1 MAKVQDIGP
10 YSAYAIAVKYGYKGT
25 EEEWVKEQE
34 ANRKAAEAAA
44 AAAAQSAK
52 DAAASASGVAQSG
65 QQAVQGIKDAQTAAE
80 QAIDTAKQQAVQA
93 AQAEA
98 DKAATSAGQAASSAA
113 EAAQSATN
121 AAAEVGKVQSAGTS
135 AVQAVQA
142 AQNTATET
150 VFDAQQSAVQAVSQA
165 QTAAVSAV
173 QAEGTSQ
180 TSAVSTAASSAL
192 SGIADAKDAALS
204 GVAQAGAEQVS
215 AVGTAGTSAV
225 QDINNAKAA
234 ALEEID
240 AASAALPAPTISD
253 VGKVPVVNEDGTGYK
268 LRNISSNDELNNKID
283 ALYNILANK
292 CATKAEL
299 DQLFVDWWHGQW
311 VEGESTYNSMLARWF
326 GNVLHDDRVHGVK
339 MPLFA
344 TSSSPTGEKT
354 DDSVGLVCEPSTEA
368 EAKRDDFAHLAQF
381 WCCEVSA
388 EKNADGT
395 HTIYACE
402 FIDPLDVVRAGGPDD
417 GRHLVWV
424 LQKNTYTRE
433 WDEDG
438 YRYFKMRC
446 DPVEGEGW
454 ETWPQGTDRQGTVYP
469 YIANPKYGAGLEDD
483 GTIGCRTGLPPVNYS
498 SHNSNVQL
506 WRKRGGQYAG
516 AAGNLLKWQL
526 AMIWLKYGVKGNS
539 GTIEGHSSQSL
550 QYAAAVSE
558 SGVQR
563 ILLTT
568 AQASNFKVGYNV
580 IVGTP
585 NTAASS
591 GQTDRGQASM
601 CSIRKNKRVTKIE
614 TVQVEEESYGA
625 VYVEDGDNTF
635 DTTAGTTYI
644 SNMPYWSGWNDTVQG
659 NDGSRYDPTNGH
671 DTGLIQKTEFQPG
684 GYLILADELWQWG
697 TDEAGDFTFDCYTC
711 HDQTKVTTNGS
722 ISGDYTKQEDLTLT
736 FPQGTADA
744 WWYIEDTAVAADRG
758 VLWPAKVS
766 TEAGTGTGVRDGIAV
781 HPRTSGVRA
790 GWCCCSL
797 NGWGEA
803 GLAARISYNSV
814 TISYWNGCAGAPGL
828 SG

>member
-1 MAKVQDIGP
+1 MAKVQEIGP

-65 QQAVQGIKDAQTAAE
+65 QQAVQSIKDAQTAAE

-98 DKAATSAGQAASSAA
+98 EKAAASAGQAASSAA

-121 AAAEVGKVQSAGTS
+121 AAAEVGKVQSAGTT

-142 AQNTATET
+142 AQNTATGA
-150 VFDAQQSAVQAVSQA
+150 VSDAQQTATRAVSEAQA
-165 QTAAVSAV
+165 TAVSAV
-173 QAEGTSQ
+173 QEAGTTQ
-180 TSAVSTAASSAL
+180 TSAVASAASSAL
-192 SGIADAKDAALS
+192 ANISGAKDAALS
-204 GVAQAGAEQVS
+204 DVAEAGAAQVS
-215 AVGTAGTSAV
+215 AVGTAGADAV
-225 QDINNAKAA
+225 EDVNDAKTA
-234 ALEEID
+234 ALEAIN
-240 AASAALPAPTISD
+240 AANAALPSPTQSD
-253 VGKVPVVNEDGTGYK
+253 VGKVPAVNEDGTGYE
-268 LRNISSNDELNNKID
+268 LRDISSNDELNNKID

-292 CATKAEL
+292 CTTKAEL

-326 GNVLHDDRVHGVK
+326 GNVLHDDRVHGFK
-339 MPLFA
+339 APLFV

-381 WCCEVSA
+381 WCVEVSV
-388 EKNADGT
+388 EKNTDGT

-433 WDEDG
+433 WDEGG
-438 YRYFKMRC
+438 YRYFKMQC
-446 DPVEGEGW
+446 DPAEGW
-454 ETWPQGTDRQGTVYP
+454 ETWPQGTDRQKHVYP
-469 YIANPKYGAGLEDD
+469 YMANPKYGAGLEDD
-483 GTIGCRTGLPPVNYS
+483 GSIGCRTGLPPVNYS
-498 SHNSNVQL
+498 SHNNNVTL
-506 WRKRGGQYAG
+506 WRQRGSQYAG
-516 AAGNLLKWQL
+516 ASGNLLKWQL

-539 GTIEGHSSQSL
+539 GTIEGHSSQNL

-580 IVGTP
+580 IVGVP

-601 CSIRKNKRVTKIE
+601 YSIRKNKRVTKIE
-614 TVQVEEESYGA
+614 TVEVEEESYGA

-659 NDGSRYDPTNGH
+659 NDGSRYNPTNGH

-697 TDEAGDFTFDCYTC
+697 TDDDGNFTFDCYTC

-722 ISGDYTKQEDLTLT
+722 ISGDYEKQEDLTLT
-736 FPQGTADA
+736 FPQGTPDA
-744 WWYIEDTAVAADRG
+744 WWYIEDTAIAADRG

-766 TEAGTGTGVRDGIAV
+766 TEAGSGTGVKDGFYLA
-781 HPRTSGVRA
+781 PRTSGVRA
-790 GWCCCSL
+790 GWCCCPL
-797 NGWGEA
+797 YFWGDA
-803 GLAARISYNSV
+803 GLAARYSSNGTTFSA
-814 TISYWNGCAGAPGL
+814 WHGCAGSPGL

>member
-1 MAKVQDIGP
+1 MAKIQEIGP

-44 AAAAQSAK
+44 AAAAQSAE
-52 DAAASASGVAQSG
+52 DAAASSSGVAQSG
-65 QQAVQGIKDAQTAAE
+65 QQAVQSIQNAQTAAE

-98 DKAATSAGQAASSAA
+98 EKAAASAGQAASSAA

-142 AQNTATET
+142 AQNTATEA
-150 VFDAQQSAVQAVSQA
+150 VSAAQQTATQTVSEAQA
-165 QTAAVSAV
+165 TAVSAV
-173 QAEGTSQ
+173 QEAGTTQ
-180 TSAVSTAASSAL
+180 TSAIESAGTAAVADVSNAKSEAL
-192 SGIADAKDAALS
+192 SQISAA
-204 GVAQAGAEQVS
+204 GTAQVS
-215 AVGTAGTSAV
+215 AVGTAGADAV
-225 QDINNAKAA
+225 EDVNDAKTA
-234 ALEEID
+234 ALEAID
-240 AASAALPAPTISD
+240 AANAALPAPTISD
-253 VGKVPVVNEDGTGYK
+253 VGKVPAVNEDGTGYE
-268 LRNISSNDELNNKID
+268 LRYISSNDELNNKID

-292 CATKAEL
+292 CTTKAEL

-326 GNVLHDDRVHGVK
+326 GNVLHDNRIHGVK
-339 MPLFA
+339 LPLFA
-344 TSSSPTGEKT
+344 TSQSPTGEKT

-368 EAKRDDFAHLAQF
+368 EAKQDDFAHLAQF
-381 WCCEVSA
+381 WCVEVAA
-388 EKNADGT
+388 EKNTDGT

-417 GRHLVWV
+417 GKHLVWV

-433 WDEDG
+433 WDEGG
-438 YRYFKMRC
+438 YRYFKMQC
-446 DPVEGEGW
+446 DPAEGW
-454 ETWPQGTDRQGTVYP
+454 ETWPQGTDRQKHVYP
-469 YIANPKYGAGLEDD
+469 YMANPKYGAGLEDD
-483 GTIGCRTGLPPVNYS
+483 GTIGCRTGLLPVNYS
-498 SHNSNVQL
+498 SHQNNVTL
-506 WRKRGGQYAG
+506 WRQRGSQYAG
-516 AAGNLLKWQL
+516 ASGNLLKWQL

-539 GTIEGHSSQSL
+539 GTIEGHSSQNL

-568 AQASNFKVGYNV
+568 AQASNFRVGYNV
-580 IVGTP
+580 IVGVP

-601 CSIRKNKRVTKIE
+601 YSIRKNKRVTKIE
-614 TVQVEEESYGA
+614 TVQIEEESYGA
-625 VYVEDGDNTF
+625 VYIEDGDNTF

-671 DTGLIQKTEFQPG
+671 DTGLIQKTEFMAG
-684 GYLILADELWQWG
+684 AYLILADELWQWG
-697 TDEAGDFTFDCYTC
+697 TDEDGNFTFDCYTC

-736 FPQGTADA
+736 FPQGTPDA
-744 WWYIEDTAVAADRG
+744 WWYIEDTAIAADRG

-766 TEAGTGTGVRDGIAV
+766 TEAGSGTGVKDGFYNA
-781 HPRTSGVRA
+781 PRTSGVRA
-790 GWCCCSL
+790 GWCCGSL
-797 NGWGEA
+797 GNWGSA
-803 GLAARISYNSV
+803 GLAARLSDSGLGAASWY
-814 TISYWNGCAGAPGL
+814 GCAGSPGL

>member
-1 MAKVQDIGP
+1 MAKIQEIGP
-10 YSAYAIAVKYGYKGT
+10 YSAYAIAVKYGYQGT
-25 EEEWVKEQE
+25 EEEWVQEQE

-65 QQAVQGIKDAQTAAE
+65 QQAVQSIKDAQTAAE

-98 DKAATSAGQAASSAA
+98 EKAATSAGQAASSAA

-142 AQNTATET
+142 AQNTATEA
-150 VFDAQQSAVQAVSQA
+150 VSAAQQTATQAVSQA

-204 GVAQAGAEQVS
+204 DVAQAGAEQVS

-225 QDINNAKAA
+225 QDVNDAKTA

-253 VGKVPVVNEDGTGYK
+253 VGKVPAVNEDGTGYE
-268 LRNISSNDELNNKID
+268 LINISSNDKLNKKID

-311 VEGESTYNSMLARWF
+311 VEGESSYNSMLARWF
-326 GNVLHDDRVHGVK
+326 GNVLHDDRVHGFK
-339 MPLFA
+339 APLFV

-381 WCCEVSA
+381 WCVEVAA
-388 EKNADGT
+388 EKNTDGT

-417 GRHLVWV
+417 GKHLVWV

-433 WDEDG
+433 WDEGG
-438 YRYFKMRC
+438 YRYFKMQC
-446 DPVEGEGW
+446 DPAEGW
-454 ETWPQGTDRQGTVYP
+454 ETWPQGTDRQKHVYP
-469 YIANPKYGAGLEDD
+469 YMANPKYGAGLEDD
-483 GTIGCRTGLPPVNYS
+483 GSIGCRTGLPPVNYS
-498 SHNSNVQL
+498 SHNNNVTL
-506 WRKRGGQYAG
+506 WRQRGSQYAG
-516 AAGNLLKWQL
+516 ASGNLLKWQL

-539 GTIEGHSSQSL
+539 GTIEGHSSQNL

-568 AQASNFKVGYNV
+568 TQASNFKVGYNV
-580 IVGTP
+580 IVGVP
-585 NTAASS
+585 GS
-591 GQTDRGQASM
+591 GDNKDRGQASM
-601 CSIRKNKRVTKIE
+601 YSIRKNKRVTKIE
-614 TVQVEEESYGA
+614 TVEVGEESYGA

-659 NDGSRYDPTNGH
+659 NDGSRYDPANGH
-671 DTGLIQKTEFQPG
+671 DTGLIQKTEFMAG
-684 GYLILADELWQWG
+684 AYLILADELWQWG
-697 TDEAGDFTFDCYTC
+697 TDDDGNFTFDCYTC

-736 FPQGTADA
+736 FPQGTPDA
-744 WWYIEDTAVAADRG
+744 WWYIEDTAIAADRG

-766 TEAGTGTGVRDGIAV
+766 TEAGSGTGVKDGFAV
-781 HPRTSGVRA
+781 YPRTSGVRA
-790 GWCCCSL
+790 GWCCGYL
-797 NGWGEA
+797 NDWGYA
-803 GLAARISYNSV
+803 GLAARFSSGGT
-814 TISYWNGCAGAPGL
+814 TIGYWYGCAGSPGL

>member
-1 MAKVQDIGP
+1 MAKVQEIGP

-34 ANRKAAEAAA
+34 ADRKAAEAAA

-65 QQAVQGIKDAQTAAE
+65 QQAVQSIKDAQTTAL
-80 QAIDTAKQQAVQA
+80 QAIDTAKQDAVQA

-98 DKAATSAGQAASSAA
+98 EKAAASAGQAASSAA

-121 AAAEVGKVQSAGTS
+121 AAAEVGKVQSAGTA

-142 AQNTATET
+142 AQNTATEA
-150 VFDAQQSAVQAVSQA
+150 VSDAQQTATQAVSEAQA
-165 QTAAVSAV
+165 TAVSAV
-173 QAEGTSQ
+173 QEAGTTQ
-180 TSAVSTAASSAL
+180 TSAVASAGTSAVADVSNAKTEALTQISAAGTA
-192 SGIADAKDAALS
+192 
-204 GVAQAGAEQVS
+204 QVS
-215 AVGTAGTSAV
+215 AVGTAGADAV
-225 QDINNAKAA
+225 EDVNDAKTA
-234 ALEEID
+234 ALEAID
-240 AASAALPAPTISD
+240 AANAALPAPTISD
-253 VGKVPVVNEDGTGYK
+253 VGKVPAVNEDGTGYE
-268 LRNISSNDELNNKID
+268 LRDISSNDELNNKID

-292 CATKAEL
+292 CTTKAEL

-339 MPLFA
+339 LPLFA
-344 TSSSPTGEKT
+344 TSQSPTGELT

-368 EAKRDDFAHLAQF
+368 EAKQDDFAHLPQF
-381 WCCEVSA
+381 WCVEVAA

-417 GRHLVWV
+417 GKHLVWV

-433 WDEDG
+433 WNEDG
-438 YRYFKMRC
+438 YRYFKMQC
-446 DPVEGEGW
+446 DPAEGW
-454 ETWPQGTDRQGTVYP
+454 ETWPQGTDRQNHVYP
-469 YIANPKYGAGLEDD
+469 YMANPKYGAGLEDD

-498 SHNSNVQL
+498 THNSNVQL
-506 WRKRGGQYAG
+506 WRQRGSQYAG
-516 AAGNLLKWQL
+516 ASGNLLKWQL

-568 AQASNFKVGYNV
+568 AQASNFRVGYNV
-580 IVGTP
+580 IVGVP

-591 GQTDRGQASM
+591 GQTDRNQASM
-601 CSIRKNKRVTKIE
+601 YSIRKNKRVTKIE
-614 TVQVEEESYGA
+614 TVEVGEQSYGA

-697 TDEAGDFTFDCYTC
+697 TDEDGNFTFDCYTC

-722 ISGDYTKQEDLTLT
+722 ISGDYEKQEDLTLT
-736 FPQGTADA
+736 FPQGTPDA
-744 WWYIEDTAVAADRG
+744 WWYIEDTAIAADRG

-766 TEAGTGTGVRDGIAV
+766 TEAGSGTGVKDGFAV
-781 HPRTSGVRA
+781 YPHTSGVRA
-790 GWCCCSL
+790 GWCCGALGSL
-797 NGWGEA
+797 GVA
-803 GLAARISYNSV
+803 GLAARSSNFGIGLAK
-814 TISYWNGCAGAPGL
+814 WEGCAGSPGL

>member
-1 MAKVQDIGP
+1 MAKIQEIGP
-10 YSAYAIAVKYGYKGT
+10 YSAYAIAVKYGYQGT
-25 EEEWVKEQE
+25 EEEWVQEQE

-65 QQAVQGIKDAQTAAE
+65 QQAVQSIKDAQTAAE

-98 DKAATSAGQAASSAA
+98 EKAATSAGQAASSAA

-142 AQNTATET
+142 AQNTATEA
-150 VFDAQQSAVQAVSQA
+150 VSAAQQTATQAVSQA

-204 GVAQAGAEQVS
+204 DVAQAGAEQVS

-225 QDINNAKAA
+225 QDVNDAKTA

-253 VGKVPVVNEDGTGYK
+253 VGKVPAVNEDGTGYE
-268 LRNISSNDELNNKID
+268 LINISSNDKLNKKID

-326 GNVLHDDRVHGVK
+326 GNVLHDDRVHGFK
-339 MPLFA
+339 APLFA

-381 WCCEVSA
+381 WCVEVAA
-388 EKNADGT
+388 EKNTDGT

-417 GRHLVWV
+417 GKHLVWV

-438 YRYFKMRC
+438 YRYFKMQC
-446 DPVEGEGW
+446 NAAEGW
-454 ETWPQGTDRQGTVYP
+454 ETWPQGTDRQKHVYP
-469 YIANPKYGAGLEDD
+469 YMANPKYGAGLEDD
-483 GTIGCRTGLPPVNYS
+483 GSIGCRTGLPPVNYS
-498 SHNSNVQL
+498 SHNDNVAL
-506 WRKRGGQYAG
+506 WRKRGSQYAG
-516 AAGNLLKWQL
+516 ASGNLLKFQL
-526 AMIWLKYGVKGNS
+526 TMIWLKYGVKGNS
-539 GTIEGHSSQSL
+539 GTIEGHSSQNL

-568 AQASNFKVGYNV
+568 AQAANFRVGYNV

-585 NTAASS
+585 NNEAES
-591 GQTDRGQASM
+591 GQTDRNQASM
-601 CSIRKNKRVTKIE
+601 YSIRKNKLVTKIE
-614 TVQVEEESYGA
+614 TVRVGEQDYGA
-625 VYVEDGDNTF
+625 VYVEDGENTF
-635 DTTAGTTYI
+635 DTTAGATYI

-671 DTGLIQKTEFQPG
+671 DTGLVQKTEFQNG

-697 TDEAGDFTFDCYTC
+697 TDEDGNFTFDCYTC
-711 HDQTKVTTNGS
+711 HDQTKVTTKGS
-722 ISGDYTKQEDLTLT
+722 ISGDYEKQEDLTLT
-736 FPQGTADA
+736 FPAGTPDA
-744 WWYIEDTAVAADRG
+744 WWYIEDTAIAADRG

-766 TEAGTGTGVRDGIAV
+766 TEAGSGTGVKDGFYLA
-781 HPRTSGVRA
+781 PRTSGVRA
-790 GWCCCSL
+790 GWCCRHL
-797 NGWGEA
+797 FGWGAA
-803 GLAARISYNSV
+803 GLAARGSYDGTAGRN
-814 TISYWNGCAGAPGL
+814 WGGCAGSPGL

>member
-1 MAKVQDIGP
+1 MAKIQEIGP
-10 YSAYAIAVKYGYKGT
+10 YSAYAIAVKYGYQGT
-25 EEEWVKEQE
+25 EEEWVQEQE

-65 QQAVQGIKDAQTAAE
+65 QQAVQSIKDAQTAAE

-98 DKAATSAGQAASSAA
+98 EKAATSAGQAASSAA

-142 AQNTATET
+142 AQNTATEA
-150 VFDAQQSAVQAVSQA
+150 VSAAQQTATQAVSQA

-204 GVAQAGAEQVS
+204 DVAQAGAEQVS

-225 QDINNAKAA
+225 QDVNDAKTA

-253 VGKVPVVNEDGTGYK
+253 VGKVPAVNEDGTGYE
-268 LRNISSNDELNNKID
+268 LINISSNDKLNKKID

-311 VEGESTYNSMLARWF
+311 VEGESSYNSMLARWF
-326 GNVLHDDRVHGVK
+326 GNVLHDDRVHGFK
-339 MPLFA
+339 APLFV

-381 WCCEVSA
+381 WCVEVAA
-388 EKNADGT
+388 EKNTDGT

-417 GRHLVWV
+417 GKHLVWV

-438 YRYFKMRC
+438 YRYFKMQC
-446 DPVEGEGW
+446 NAAEGW
-454 ETWPQGTDRQGTVYP
+454 ETWPQGTDRQKHVYP
-469 YIANPKYGAGLEDD
+469 YMANPKYGAGLEDD
-483 GTIGCRTGLPPVNYS
+483 GSIGCRTGLPPVNYS
-498 SHNSNVQL
+498 SHNNNVTL
-506 WRKRGGQYAG
+506 WRQRGSQYAG
-516 AAGNLLKWQL
+516 ASGNLLKWQL

-539 GTIEGHSSQSL
+539 GTIEGHSSQNL

-580 IVGTP
+580 IVGVP
-585 NTAASS
+585 GS
-591 GQTDRGQASM
+591 GDNKDRGQASM
-601 CSIRKNKRVTKIE
+601 YSIRKNKRVTKIE

-659 NDGSRYDPTNGH
+659 NDGSRYDPANGH
-671 DTGLIQKTEFQPG
+671 DTGLIQKTEFMAG
-684 GYLILADELWQWG
+684 AYLILADELWQWG
-697 TDEAGDFTFDCYTC
+697 TDDDGNFTFDCYTC

-736 FPQGTADA
+736 FPQGTPDA
-744 WWYIEDTAVAADRG
+744 WWYIEDTAIAADRG

-766 TEAGTGTGVRDGIAV
+766 TEAGSGTGVKDGFAV
-781 HPRTSGVRA
+781 YPRTSGVRA
-790 GWCCCSL
+790 GWCCGTL
-797 NGWGEA
+797 ADWGPA
-803 GLAARISYNSV
+803 GLAARHSSYGTTAS
-814 TISYWNGCAGAPGL
+814 TWYGCAGSPGL